1 MAPKLRSSL
10 DGIGDDFRAIIEE
23 MKKQLIEMKSE
34 MTNLNYLLVNKCRE
48 IDNLTADVASLRQKV
63 SNSKNLLTMRTRMFD
78 GRPLSLMVLRSIKDV
93 SVKSSSSGRGFTS
106 SPGELCNNIIRNVIK
121 EKLKISLQPSDISVA
136 HRAGKKPSTQGPD
149 RRGIQV
155 RFCRRDTKREIMLT
169 KRDNKDPNATLYT
182 SESLTPKRSTLFF
195 TLRQMKKKCPE
206 LVRGCTSQEGRV
218 FAFTPSAAAASS
230 TPARDRKHL
239 INSYYDLVQFCR
251 DFVKVPLDTF
261 LTSWEH

>member
-1 MAPKLRSSL
+1 M
-10 DGIGDDFRAIIEE
+10 GDDARAIIEE
-23 MKKQLIEMKSE
+23 MKKQFEEMKSE
-34 MTNLNYLLVNKCRE
+34 MTNLNDLLVNKCRE
-48 IDNLTADVASLRQKV
+48 IDILTTDVASLRQKV
-63 SNSKNLLTMRTRMFD
+63 SKLEK
-78 GRPLSLMVLRSIKDV
+78 SLDDEDAYVRRETIIFNGTSIPP
-93 SVKSSSSGRGFTS
+93 S
-106 SPGELCNNIIRNVIK
+106 SPGEICNNIIRDVIK

-195 TLRQMKKKCPE
+195 TLRQMKKKFPE

-239 INSYYDLVQFCR
+239 INSYDDLVQFCR

>member
-1 MAPKLRSSL
+1 MAPKLRSPM
-10 DGIGDDFRAIIEE
+10 GDDARAIIEE
-23 MKKQLIEMKSE
+23 MKKQFEEMKSE
-34 MTNLNYLLVNKCRE
+34 MTNLNDLLVNKCRE
-48 IDNLTADVASLRQKV
+48 IDILTTDVASLRQKV
-63 SNSKNLLTMRTRMFD
+63 SKLEK
-78 GRPLSLMVLRSIKDV
+78 SLDDEDAYVRRETIIFNGTSIPP
-93 SVKSSSSGRGFTS
+93 S
-106 SPGELCNNIIRNVIK
+106 SPGEICNNIIRDVIK

-169 KRDNKDPNATLYT
+169 KRYNKDPNATLYT

-195 TLRQMKKKCPE
+195 TLRQMKKKFPE

-239 INSYYDLVQFCR
+239 INSYDDLVQFCR

>member
-1 MAPKLRSSL
+1 M
-10 DGIGDDFRAIIEE
+10 GDDARAIIEE
-23 MKKQLIEMKSE
+23 MKKQFEEMKSE
-34 MTNLNYLLVNKCRE
+34 MTNLNDLLVNKCRE
-48 IDNLTADVASLRQKV
+48 IDILTTDVASLRQKV
-63 SNSKNLLTMRTRMFD
+63 SKLEK
-78 GRPLSLMVLRSIKDV
+78 SLDDEDAYVRRETIIFNGTSIPP
-93 SVKSSSSGRGFTS
+93 S
-106 SPGELCNNIIRNVIK
+106 SPGEICNNIIRDVIK

-195 TLRQMKKKCPE
+195 TLRQMKKKFPE

-218 FAFTPSAAAASS
+218 FAFTPSAATASS

-239 INSYYDLVQFCR
+239 INSYDDLVQFCR